1 MKQQSP
7 VSRQRPAAADA
18 APPALRQ
25 AVLDGLFASPK
36 HLPSAYL
43 YDARGSALFE
53 RICELPEYYPTR
65 TELAILR
72 AHADE
77 MAGCIGDG
85 AVLVEPGCGAGLK
98 TCLLLSRMHAPRAY
112 VPIEISATALQAS
125 VQAVAG
131 RCPKLAIR
139 PLQADFTRAFAL
151 PEGLA
156 GARRVV
162 FFFPG
167 STIGNFDPQQAQAL
181 LARWR
186 LLGGPDAGLLIGVDL
201 RKDPAVLQAAYDDA
215 QGVTAAFNLNLLLR
229 VNREFGADFDPASFA
244 HVARYDEARGR
255 VEMHLQSRKAQT
267 VRVDGQALRFADG
280 ETIHTEN
287 SYKYT
292 PDGFAAMARQAGWQE
307 AARWSDDAAR
317 FGVQFLRAG

>member
-1 MKQQSP
+1 MKQPSP
-7 VSRQRPAAADA
+7 VSQKRPAAAEA

-25 AVLDGLFASPK
+25 AVLDGLFAQPK
-36 HLPSAYL
+36 RLPSAYL

-53 RICELPEYYPTR
+53 QICALPEYYPTR
-65 TELAILR
+65 TELTILR
-72 AHADE
+72 MHAGE
-77 MAGCIGDG
+77 MAARIGTG
-85 AVLVEPGCGAGLK
+85 AVLVEPGCGSGLK
-98 TCLLLSRMHAPRAY
+98 TCLLLSRMQAPCAY

-125 VQAVAG
+125 VQAVAS
-131 RCPKLAIR
+131 RCPKLAIH

-151 PEGLA
+151 P
-156 GARRVV
+156 GALGTTRRVV

-167 STIGNFDPQQAQAL
+167 STIGNFDPPQAQAL

-215 QGVTAAFNLNLLLR
+215 QGVTAAFNLNLLAR
-229 VNREFGADFDPASFA
+229 VNREFAADFDPAAFA

-255 VEMHLQSRKAQT
+255 IEMHLQSRKAQT
-267 VRVDGQALRFADG
+267 VRLDGQALRFAAG

-307 AARWSDDAAR
+307 VARWSDDAQR